1 MNSLDSPWG
10 RAIPSRQTTASLSKS
25 GGNHLEAQSSLD
37 FETVELLRRSLAA
50 VEDANVPP
58 DLRPAALR
66 IAADDLRNRTSQ
78 QTPTSALRGDIVPG
92 SAVKN
97 GAGAVQR
104 PEAGGNGD
112 GVLGNLP
119 EMGDFFSAIE
129 RETGVTVSDL
139 SDVFL
144 IEDGRLELKIRSKDL
159 GANKG
164 AQTQTVTALVAGAVF
179 AGTTVRKLAFA
190 EIRQVCDTKHCL
202 DTKSVARSIKRTPG
216 FGSVGSKRA
225 ETLVTQSGWED
236 AFAAAVR
243 RVLGRPDPSA

>member
-1 MNSLDSPWG
+1 M
-10 RAIPSRQTTASLSKS
+10 
-25 GGNHLEAQSSLD
+25 EAQSSLD
-37 FETVELLRRSLAA
+37 FDTVELLRRSLAA
-50 VEDANVPP
+50 LEDANVPP

-66 IAADDLRNRTSQ
+66 IAADDLRNRTSH
-78 QTPTSALRGDIVPG
+78 QTPASALRGDTTPR

-97 GAGAVQR
+97 GAGAVR
-104 PEAGGNGD
+104 KPAAGDD
-112 GVLGNLP
+112 GVLGSLP
-119 EMGDFFSAIE
+119 EIGDFFSAIE
-129 RETGVTVSDL
+129 SETGVAVSDL
-139 SDVFL
+139 SDVFH
-144 IEDGRLELKIRSKDL
+144 IEDGQLELKIRSKAL

-190 EIRQVCDTKHCL
+190 EIRQVCNTKHCL

-216 FGSVGSKRA
+216 FGSVGSGRA

-243 RVLGRPDPSA
+243 LVLGKPDPSA